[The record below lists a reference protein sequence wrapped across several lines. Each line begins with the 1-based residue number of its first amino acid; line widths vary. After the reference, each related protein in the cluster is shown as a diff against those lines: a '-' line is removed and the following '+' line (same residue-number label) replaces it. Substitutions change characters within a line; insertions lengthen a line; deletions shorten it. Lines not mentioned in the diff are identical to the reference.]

1 MAEKK
6 YDLEE
11 RTAKFGEN
19 IIVFV
24 KKIKR
29 DIYNESTIKQLIRSA
44 TSIGANYREA
54 NGGSSPKDFKNK
66 VHICQKETKETKY
79 WLQILGKSNSEII
92 EETRTLWKEA
102 HEFTLIFGKIIATLN
117 NKKGKNNES
126 DSDI

>member
-1 MAEKK
+1 MV

-11 RTAKFGEN
+11 RTANFGEDV
-19 IIVFV
+19 IVFV

-29 DIYNESTIKQLIRSA
+29 DIYNESTIRQIIRSA

-66 VHICQKETKETKY
+66 IHICQKEAKETKY
-79 WLQILGKSNSEII
+79 WLQIVGKSNSEVI
-92 EETRTLWKEA
+92 EEARKLWQEA

-117 NKKGKNNES
+117 KKT
-126 DSDI
+126 